1 MSFQPLTH
9 MGEKLRSNPVFRGR
23 RRSLVLAS
31 RVNPEYADWEAEKKE
46 NQQHGRK
53 KRKEKVQAANN
64 LILGETSKQDKGS
77 FLNPPAYR
85 RDWVLDIAFC
95 FCKAGKVHCGRIGYR
110 ICQLLDNSYH
120 KLPEIEK
127 ANSLMICRI

>member
-1 MSFQPLTH
+1 

-53 KRKEKVQAANN
+53 KGKRKYRQQTISFSGKLANRTRGVFSILR
-64 LILGETSKQDKGS
+64 LIGAT
-77 FLNPPAYR
+77 
-85 RDWVLDIAFC
+85 
-95 FCKAGKVHCGRIGYR
+95 GYWT
-110 ICQLLDNSYH
+110 
-120 KLPEIEK
+120 LPSVFVKPERSIVVG
-127 ANSLMICRI
+127 